1 MKNDKI
7 ELTDVKW
14 STPMTIKELSQIFD
28 VHRNTLSKWLKEQV
42 ITNRQ
47 LSPRRWEVAEFE
59 LPKDLKKG
67 RDRVIK

>member
-1 MKNDKI
+1 MKSEKVDFSEI
-7 ELTDVKW
+7 KW
-14 STPMTIKELSQIFD
+14 TQPMTIKELSQIYD

-59 LPKDLKKG
+59 LPKDF
-67 RDRVIK
+67 DRK

>member
-7 ELTDVKW
+7 ELTEVKW